1 MAEPIENLRK
11 TRLEKLEQIEKRGI
25 KAYPPKFEKTHSVAQ
40 SRDSLEKTVRT
51 AGRLLSF
58 RTHGKIAFADL
69 TDETGKIQLLFRQDV
84 LGNDKYDFLNLLD
97 IGDFLGV
104 AGTVIITKAGE
115 TTIDVENYE
124 LLAKSLQPL
133 PSQWYGLKDVEERYR
148 KRYLDLILNREAKK
162 NLDRRWLLE
171 RKLREFLWQKEF
183 VEVETPILQNLYG
196 GTNAQPFTTHLNALD
211 QEMYLRV
218 APELYLK
225 RLIVGGYEKVFEI
238 ARNFRNEGMDH
249 AHQPEFTMLEWYI
262 AYGDYFTV
270 MDLVEEMMK
279 FLAIEILGTTIIPVK
294 NRTIDVGQP
303 WPKKTIKELTNESF
317 NIDWDLISKEGI
329 DILTKKHHV
338 EIPGVWTKN
347 KALYMLFDKVV
358 APTLEGP
365 IWAIDLPREVSPLSK
380 EHRSDPEN
388 FVERFNGFIGG
399 EEIFD
404 GWSEVTSGLE
414 QRQRFE
420 VEQKNM
426 RAGDAEA
433 QPLDEDFIEA
443 LEYGMPPLGGI
454 GFGIDR
460 LVMFFT
466 NTENIREVIAFPLL
480 RPEKEVNLFRA
491 QDFDQKFVIIIDRDL
506 PAWQVM
512 NTSGHIAA
520 FLGNKMKSNFDTGK
534 FFLSK
539 DGKCLPR
546 NSQYPV
552 ITLSASQAQLTEL
565 SYLVEESGLLHIYYV
580 PEMMETTDDRK
591 LEEVL
596 LTKNKK
602 DIVYA
607 GIGVFGPKDQVDK
620 LTKDLVL
627 WGKK

>member
-262 AYGDYFTV
+262 AYGD
-270 MDLVEEMMK
+270 L
-279 FLAIEILGTTIIPVK
+279 
-294 NRTIDVGQP
+294 
-303 WPKKTIKELTNESF
+303 
-317 NIDWDLISKEGI
+317 
-329 DILTKKHHV
+329 
-338 EIPGVWTKN
+338 
-347 KALYMLFDKVV
+347 
-358 APTLEGP
+358 PTCP
-365 IWAIDLPREVSPLSK
+365 AAAAC
-380 EHRSDPEN
+380 EH
-388 FVERFNGFIGG
+388 
-399 EEIFD
+399 
-404 GWSEVTSGLE
+404 
-414 QRQRFE
+414 
-420 VEQKNM
+420 
-426 RAGDAEA
+426 
-433 QPLDEDFIEA
+433 
-443 LEYGMPPLGGI
+443 
-454 GFGIDR
+454 
-460 LVMFFT
+460 
-466 NTENIREVIAFPLL
+466 
-480 RPEKEVNLFRA
+480 
-491 QDFDQKFVIIIDRDL
+491 
-506 PAWQVM
+506 
-512 NTSGHIAA
+512 
-520 FLGNKMKSNFDTGK
+520 
-534 FFLSK
+534 
-539 DGKCLPR
+539 
-546 NSQYPV
+546 
-552 ITLSASQAQLTEL
+552 
-565 SYLVEESGLLHIYYV
+565 
-580 PEMMETTDDRK
+580 
-591 LEEVL
+591 
-596 LTKNKK
+596 
-602 DIVYA
+602 
-607 GIGVFGPKDQVDK
+607 
-620 LTKDLVL
+620 
-627 WGKK
+627 